1 MRKKI
6 WVTLS
11 VVGVPRTIDGEVRRW
26 MRRGGLATHHRRE
39 NNTTGG
45 ARQTHHA
52 LSMAEKHDRGGAAD
66 SPCTID
72 ERKIRRVG
80 RGGIATHHRRESNT
94 TGGAQGGRRAPSKGA
109 NKAGEGVGGQPQ
121 KRRPHR
127 RLPLQ

>member
-52 LSMAEKHDRGGAAD
+52 LSMAEKHDRWGAAD
-66 SPCTID
+66 SPRTID
-72 ERKIRRVG
+72 ERIIRRVG
-80 RGGIATHHRRESNT
+80 RGEIAMQHRWEINTTLWREEPAMQHRR
-94 TGGAQGGRRAPSKGA
+94 
-109 NKAGEGVGGQPQ
+109 
-121 KRRPHR
+121 
-127 RLPLQ
+127 